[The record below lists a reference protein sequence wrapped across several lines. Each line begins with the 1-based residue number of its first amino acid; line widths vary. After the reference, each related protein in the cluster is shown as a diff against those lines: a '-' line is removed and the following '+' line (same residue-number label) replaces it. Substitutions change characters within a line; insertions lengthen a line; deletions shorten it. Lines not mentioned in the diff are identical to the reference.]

1 MAIFDGM
8 KKKNLAVKSG
18 KPTHASGAQ
27 KQDSSKL
34 VGKPGENISSVLLR
48 PRVTEKA
55 SVLAEKN
62 TYVFEINPRANKQD
76 VAAAV
81 TYAYKVTPQKVRI
94 VNLPRKRVFSR
105 GKLGMQSGVKKA
117 FVYLKQ
123 GDKIEFI

>member
-1 MAIFDGM
+1 MAIFDGI
-8 KKKNLAVKSG
+8 KKKKTTGKSG
-18 KPTHASGAQ
+18 KSARVSAAP
-27 KQDSSKL
+27 KQDLNEL

-62 TYVFEINPRANKQD
+62 TYVFEINPRANKQE
-76 VAAAV
+76 VAQAV
-81 TYAYKVTPQKVRI
+81 QHVYKVTPQKVRI

-117 FVYLKQ
+117 FVYLKH